1 MVHPRF
7 TLGALSPQR
16 LRRAILKGIDP
27 LARLLRNQGLTDPL
41 PDPDAALE
49 RVVAVQ
55 TQYAQSLEIA
65 LAARSR
71 KGLKGWE
78 ARALAPEGHA
88 HKSLGLRHT
97 LHTHGP
103 EGWRL
108 VHGAVGAAMHARH
121 HRRMAEIEGFDGLEI
136 ERRVLEILAEGP
148 LNRAEL
154 HARIPG
160 LEGLPGAGWGRD
172 IAGATYLGGL
182 KVVGRGA
189 TQRFAL
195 ASPLPSR
202 GEGPGVTGPDASGL
216 EPLLRAY
223 LRGYGPA
230 RVRDFAYWTGFPQRD
245 VRPAFEVLAGRIEEA
260 EGGFV
265 LREESAATA
274 VPRGAILLA
283 KFDPLTLG
291 HADKSRWLA
300 ADDHGRVFRKAAQ
313 VEAVVLLRGRAA
325 ATWRV
330 ARTRTRARVTV
341 EPFRDLKD
349 SEKRSIERAA
359 ARLGRSIG
367 WGEVVLAYE

>member
-1 MVHPRF
+1 MGYP
-7 TLGALSPQR
+7 LD
-16 LRRAILKGIDP
+16 IDP
-27 LARLLRNQGLTDPL
+27 LALLLRNQGLTDPL

-78 ARALAPEGHA
+78 AGALAPEGHA

-103 EGWRL
+103 EGWAL
-108 VHGAVGAAMHARH
+108 VHDAVGAAMHARH
-121 HRRMAEIEGFDGLEI
+121 HRRMAEIQGFDGLEI
-136 ERRVLEILAEGP
+136 ERRVLELLADGP
-148 LNRAEL
+148 LSRAEL

-160 LEGLPGAGWGRD
+160 LAELPGAGWGRD
-172 IAGATYLGGL
+172 VAGAAYLGGL

-189 TQRFAL
+189 MQRFARSD
-195 ASPLPSR
+195 ARVPSREGERPPLP
-202 GEGPGVTGPDASGL
+202 EESGM
-216 EPLLRAY
+216 PALLRAY
-223 LRGYGPA
+223 LQAYGPA
-230 RVRDFAYWTGFPQRD
+230 TLRDFAYWTGFPQRD
-245 VRPAFEVLAGRIEEA
+245 VRPAFEALSEEIELV

-265 LREESAATA
+265 RKGSREGIPA
-274 VPRGAILLA
+274 PRGAILLA

-291 HADKSRWLA
+291 HADKSRWLS
-300 ADDHGRVFRKAAQ
+300 DEDRGRVFRKAAQ

-325 ATWRV
+325 ATWRL

-341 EPFRDLKD
+341 EPFRPLND
-349 SEKRSIERAA
+349 SEKRSIERMA
-359 ARLGRSIG
+359 ARLERSIG
-367 WGEVVLAYE
+367 WGEVVVDYG